1 MAASQ
6 VTVLVMAPPLSSE
19 RSYIEALDPRLRVL
33 DGGAAYL
40 SELREKGIHSR
51 RQLPEGTRP
60 ASKAE
65 RDRLLQSA
73 EVVVMS
79 HPVLPDLR
87 ARAPQLRWLH
97 HVQAGVSNLWGTDIW
112 DSDVTLTTARGA
124 VGTTSIAEFIM
135 AGVLYFA
142 RGLHDSAA
150 AKAQGQLD
158 RTTRQRMVPVR
169 GATLGIIGLGGIGR
183 EAARLG
189 KALGMKVLATRRT
202 IQEEQHN
209 VEGVDVLLP
218 PRGLLDMA
226 RESDFLAFCA
236 QLTPE
241 TLAMVNRQVFEA
253 MKPTAVFIN
262 VARGEVVNE
271 DDLVEALRMGRIR
284 GAVLDVY
291 EGELAGGPPRQEFM
305 DWPQV
310 LLTPHIAAQRGAGP
324 DESMRGLLCENLRR
338 YLAGEPLI
346 NVVDRARGY

>member
-6 VTVLVMAPPLSSE
+6 ITVLVMAPPLSSE

-40 SELREKGIHSR
+40 SELQEKGLHSR
-51 RQLPEGTRP
+51 RRLPEGTRP

-65 RDRLLQSA
+65 RNRLLQSA

-112 DSDVTLTTARGA
+112 DSDVTLTT
-124 VGTTSIAEFIM
+124 SIAEFVM

-158 RTTRQRMVPVR
+158 RTARQRMVPVR

-189 KALGMKVLATRRT
+189 KALGMRVLATRRT

-209 VEGVDVLLP
+209 VEGVDILLP

-291 EGELAGGPPRQEFM
+291 EGELAGRPPRQEFM

-310 LLTPHIAAQRGAGP
+310 LLTPHIAAQRGTGP
-324 DESMRGLLCENLRR
+324 
-338 YLAGEPLI
+338 
-346 NVVDRARGY
+346 